1 MWLLILA
8 IVILSISAPLTSYIS
23 LCYGHKERYLRPMI
37 FNRHEAF
44 FIVSD
49 LLFLIAGFAAL
60 FTAAGWKWG
69 LAGLAIYW
77 ASVVFVFMPIVSRRF
92 FSF

>member
-8 IVILSISAPLTSYIS
+8 IVILCISAPLTSYIS
-23 LCYGHKERYLRPMI
+23 LCYRHEERYLRPMI
-37 FNRHEAF
+37 FNRHETL

-49 LLFLIAGFAAL
+49 LLFLIAGFGAL
-60 FTAAGWKWG
+60 FATAGWKWG
-69 LAGLAIYW
+69 LGGLAIYW
-77 ASVVFVFMPIVSRRF
+77 VFVVFVFMPIVSRRF

>member
-8 IVILSISAPLTSYIS
+8 IVILFISAPLTSYIS

-37 FNRHEAF
+37 FNRHETCF
-44 FIVSD
+44 NVSD
-49 LLFLIAGFAAL
+49 SLLLIAGFGAL

-69 LAGLAIYW
+69 LAGLVIYW
-77 ASVVFVFMPIVSRRF
+77 MLVVFVLMPIVSKKF
-92 FSF
+92 LSF